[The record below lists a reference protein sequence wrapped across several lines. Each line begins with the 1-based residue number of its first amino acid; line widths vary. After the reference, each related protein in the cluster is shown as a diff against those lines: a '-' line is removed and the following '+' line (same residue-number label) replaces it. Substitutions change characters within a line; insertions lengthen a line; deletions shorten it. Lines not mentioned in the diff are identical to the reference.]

1 MQDRRGGVHGGD
13 GEEAGGVGGGGPR
26 VRRDA
31 DELRDGQAEQLP
43 PGEAGAGGGVHDAG
57 DCVRARHQAVGHA
70 EPQRERHIDDYIKAP
85 FADEEISTKMVRWYA
100 RRLSSLSFSIH
111 LLDAP
116 ARCHSAATGLLPSQD
131 SFPSPIRP
139 VVSLMSPLVSL
150 RPPLLPR
157 IPSDGSQT
165 APPLERRPS
174 FQGDLRPVQ
183 CSFCAAAARRRRG
196 CPRR

>member
-1 MQDRRGGVHGGD
+1 MAAST
-13 GEEAGGVGGGGPR
+13 EET
-26 VRRDA
+26 VRK
-31 DELRDGQAEQLP
+31 L
-43 PGEAGAGGGVHDAG
+43 EASVEVDHEYDVMLMSFVMAKLNNFHLVKQ
-57 DCVRARHQAVGHA
+57 VRAVAFMMPVIAYGRDIKQSDMQSRNVNG
-70 EPQRERHIDDYIKAP
+70 IDDYIKAP

-116 ARCHSAATGLLPSQD
+116 ARCHPAATGLLPSQD

-183 CSFCAAAARRRRG
+183 CSFCAATARRRRG